1 MHREREKE
9 MNKWGG
15 KIKRHRVID
24 IHVRALLSA
33 SHTCRSDR
41 REVSRFFMGISHL
54 CLMKDIKVAGHS
66 WEAEEG
72 GTHVETGRDTNG
84 RMFSQFCDRMYAHI
98 HKLHNDP
105 AKTSWA
111 TDVIKCWQDC
121 CVHYSNAAMQ
131 SQRWVFRTM
140 SSLINQTE
148 ALTMLP
154 RWVSCCSLDVR
165 ENIFG
170 KLTATVYWK
179 SIFNPHF
186 PAFPLAR
193 DEEVALQEAE
203 VLWCYNKDELCCCL
217 WFWCLAEFDALW
229 PKKTPKNKW
238 RHVEL
243 QNPKNK
249 TTDNC
254 KLLCLHILKKT
265 CGAFKAS

>member
-1 MHREREKE
+1 
-9 MNKWGG
+9 
-15 KIKRHRVID
+15 
-24 IHVRALLSA
+24 
-33 SHTCRSDR
+33 
-41 REVSRFFMGISHL
+41 MGISHL

-131 SQRWVFRTM
+131 SQRWGFRTM

-148 ALTMLP
+148 ALPMLP

-193 DEEVALQEAE
+193 DEEVALQEAK

-229 PKKTPKNKW
+229 QKKPKKISEDMLNYKILKIKLQITASCCASKSLK
-238 RHVEL
+238 RHVE
-243 QNPKNK
+243 
-249 TTDNC
+249 
-254 KLLCLHILKKT
+254 HLKHLKVK
-265 CGAFKAS
+265 CRNVGM